1 MRLFLR
7 DQWAFAAFFLVQLI
21 LLLLIFALDGY
32 WNESLMIYA
41 TFLSLFFAGGFMVVR
56 YLTHRTIY
64 QRLSQ
69 PVQSLEELT
78 QSHGNAA
85 LCRALDQNCLD
96 QYRLYKEQLHAYE
109 NKQRDYTTFI
119 QQWVHQMKTPI
130 SVIHLLLQNE
140 DDPTAESVREEI
152 DRIKRGLETV
162 LYIARLDRF
171 EQDFLIEPVTLRS
184 LAQNVLAENKRLF
197 IRNQVYPELKVD
209 EQWRTESDDKW
220 LSFVLNQLLTNAVR
234 YSAGKSNKVT
244 IRAYERGAHVV
255 LEVQDYG
262 IGIPQEDIRRVFQPY
277 FTGENGRKYPEST
290 GMGLYLVKEICGRL
304 HHGVELESEVGTG
317 TTVRIVMSA
326 VVPTLPTLQDRK
338 LAES

>member
-1 MRLFLR
+1 MKLFLR
-7 DQWAFAAFFLVQLI
+7 DQWAFAVFFLVQLI
-21 LLLLIFALDGY
+21 LLLLIFTLDGY
-32 WNESLMIYA
+32 WNQSLMIYA
-41 TFLSLFFAGGFMVVR
+41 MFLSVFFAGAFLVVR
-56 YLTHRTIY
+56 YLTHRAIY
-64 QRLSQ
+64 QRLSS

-78 QSHGNAA
+78 QTHGNAA
-85 LCRALDQNCLD
+85 LCRAMDETFLEH
-96 QYRLYKEQLHAYE
+96 YRLYKEQLHAYE

-140 DDPTAESVREEI
+140 DDPTAESVREEV

-171 EQDFLIEPVTLRS
+171 EQDFLVEQVTLRR
-184 LAQNVLAENKRLF
+184 LVQNVLAENKRLF
-197 IRNQVYPELKVD
+197 IRNQVYPEVKID
-209 EQWRTESDDKW
+209 ETWRVESDEKW

-234 YSAGKSNKVT
+234 YSAGKSSKVS
-244 IRAYERGAHVV
+244 IRAYELGPSVA

-262 IGIPQEDIRRVFQPY
+262 IGIPPEDIRRVFQPY

-304 HHGVELESEVGTG
+304 HHGVELESEVGNG
-317 TTVRIVMSA
+317 TTVRLIMSG
-326 VVPTLPTLQDRK
+326 VLPTLQDRK
-338 LAES
+338 KAES

>member
-1 MRLFLR
+1 MKLFLR
-7 DQWAFAAFFLVQLI
+7 DQWPFAAFFLVQLI
-21 LLLLIFALDGY
+21 LLIMIFAMDGY
-32 WNESLMIYA
+32 WNESLMIYVM
-41 TFLSLFFAGGFMVVR
+41 FLSVFFAGAFLAIR
-56 YLTHRTIY
+56 YLSHRTIY
-64 QRLSQ
+64 QRLSK
-69 PVQSLEELT
+69 PVETLEELT
-78 QSHGNAA
+78 QTYGNSP
-85 LCRALDQNCLD
+85 LCRAMDEISQE

-109 NKQRDYTTFI
+109 NKQRDHTTFI

-140 DDPTAESVREEI
+140 DDPTAESVREEV

-184 LAQNVLAENKRLF
+184 LVQNVLAENKRLF
-197 IRNQVYPELKVD
+197 IRNQVYPEVKVD
-209 EQWRTESDDKW
+209 ENWRVESDDKW
-220 LSFVLNQLLTNAVR
+220 LAFVLNQLLTNAVR

-244 IRAYERGAHVV
+244 IRAYERGVHAI

-262 IGIPQEDIRRVFQPY
+262 IGIPTEDIRRVFKPY

-304 HHGVELESEVGTG
+304 HHGVEMESEVGEG
-317 TTVRIVMSA
+317 TTVRIVLSA
-326 VVPTLPTLQDRK
+326 VVPTLQESK
-338 LAES
+338 IAES

>member
-1 MRLFLR
+1 MKLFLR
-7 DQWAFAAFFLVQLI
+7 DQWPFAAFFLVQLI
-21 LLLLIFALDGY
+21 LLILIFAMDGY
-32 WNESLMIYA
+32 WNESLMIYVM
-41 TFLSLFFAGGFMVVR
+41 FLSVFFAGAFLAIR
-56 YLTHRTIY
+56 YLSHRTIY
-64 QRLSQ
+64 QRLSK
-69 PVQSLEELT
+69 PVESLEELT
-78 QSHGNAA
+78 QTYGNSP
-85 LCRALDQNCLD
+85 LCRAMDDISQE

-109 NKQRDYTTFI
+109 NKQRDHTTFI

-140 DDPTAESVREEI
+140 DDPTAESVREEV

-184 LAQNVLAENKRLF
+184 LVQNVLAENKRLF
-197 IRNQVYPELKVD
+197 IRNQVYPEVKVD
-209 EQWRTESDDKW
+209 ESWRVESDDKW
-220 LSFVLNQLLTNAVR
+220 LAFVLNQLLTNAVR

-244 IRAYERGAHVV
+244 IRAYERGAHAI

-262 IGIPQEDIRRVFQPY
+262 IGIPSEDIRRVFKPY

-304 HHGVELESEVGTG
+304 HHGVEMESVVGEG
-317 TTVRIVMSA
+317 TTVRIVLSA
-326 VVPTLPTLQDRK
+326 VVPTLQESK
-338 LAES
+338 IAES